1 MKVKKFLLPLTI
13 YISVALIGIWITFHP
28 TITSGFSRMQADP
41 GDTRLNH
48 YFLEHSFQVM
58 FNQKY
63 GGTFWS
69 PQFFYPF
76 KNALAL
82 SDNLLGNAPLYW
94 IFRSF
99 LSPDISFQLWVI
111 GTLLLCFAS
120 FSLLLRY
127 FNVSH
132 ILSSLGGFIF
142 AFGMPRVSE
151 IARSQLLPQFYTST
165 AFLFLWNFIHKPSNV
180 KLILVLLSIYL
191 QLLAGIYLGWFLI
204 MSLPFFLLIYLVR
217 KPNLVTELNTYF
229 LKNRISVAVIFLVW
243 VSLMGSLLYPYVQMS
258 HLLYGRYSFE
268 YVSTMTPRLSSWLLP
283 PPNSK
288 WSILWEVLSPT
299 MPKNQAH
306 EHMLFI
312 GFSVIFLTGLSMY
325 VWFKKREFL
334 SRERA
339 EVIGSCL
346 LVSMVLFVI
355 SLNELGI
362 WKLVY
367 WFVPGATAIRV
378 VTRISFI
385 IYFYLFIS
393 ILLSLDSF
401 LKVIVSDL
409 KWRSILSALIL
420 LITISEQVLVDPTS
434 FDKGPY
440 LKVEAE
446 LQEVIGKGCDL
457 AYVTPVANELWIFGQ
472 LSVMWAALQSNVP
485 VINGY
490 SSGPPP
496 DYISSDSPVGI
507 HELRQWVKT
516 DSLHGILCI
525 VDKISPTLSGESV
538 HYKKS
543 STHQLPL
550 R

>member
-13 YISVALIGIWITFHP
+13 YISIALVGIWITFYP

-58 FNQKY
+58 FNRQY

-94 IFRSF
+94 MFRGF
-99 LSPDISFQLWVI
+99 LSPDVSFQMWII
-111 GTLLLCFAS
+111 GTFLLCFAS

-132 ILSSLGGFIF
+132 ILSSMGGFIF
-142 AFGMPRVSE
+142 AFGMPRVSQ
-151 IARSQLLPQFYTST
+151 IARSQLLPQFYTS
-165 AFLFLWNFIHKPSNV
+165 AVFFFLWKFIHKPSNA
-180 KLILVLLSIYL
+180 KLISVLFFIYL

-204 MSLPFFLLIYLVR
+204 MSLPVFLLIYLLK
-217 KPNLVTELNTYF
+217 KPILVTGLNVYF
-229 LKNRISVAVIFLVW
+229 LKHRISVSVILLVW
-243 VSLMGSLLYPYVQMS
+243 ISAMGSLLYPYVQMS
-258 HLLYGRYSFE
+258 RLLYGRYSFE
-268 YVSTMTPRLSSWLLP
+268 YVSTMIPRLYSWLLP
-283 PPNSK
+283 PNNSK
-288 WSILWEVLSPT
+288 WSILWEVLSPA

-306 EHMLFI
+306 EHMLFM
-312 GFSVIFLTGLSMY
+312 GFNVIVLTGLSIY
-325 VWFKKREFL
+325 VWFKKHEIL
-334 SRERA
+334 NKERA
-339 EVIGSCL
+339 AIIGSCL
-346 LVSMVLFVI
+346 FVAMVLFVI

-362 WKLVY
+362 WRLVY

-385 IYFYLFIS
+385 IYFYLFIA
-393 ILLSLDSF
+393 IILSLDSF
-401 LKVIVSDL
+401 LKAVISDL
-409 KWRSILSALIL
+409 KWRSILSVLIL
-420 LITISEQVLVDPTS
+420 FITISEQTLVIPTS
-434 FDKGPY
+434 IEKSPY
-440 LKVEAE
+440 LKAEAE
-446 LQEVIGKGCDL
+446 LQEIIGKGCNL
-457 AYVTPVANELWIFGQ
+457 AYVTPVADELWIFGQ
-472 LSVMWAALQSNVP
+472 LSVMWAALQSNIP

-496 DYISSDSPVGI
+496 DYISSYSPVGI
-507 HELRQWVKT
+507 HELRQWLKD
-516 DSLHGILCI
+516 DSLEGSLCI
-525 VDKISPTLSGESV
+525 VDKISPTLSGELV